1 MIIQKTRRQ
10 IDKGCKGFRAPFC
23 HAISSNFSQTPAKL
37 GVTNLIYALWNLLP
51 GSHKISRK
59 VPIILNGI
67 YDDKAV
73 AFNDPLF
80 SFRFMHNWRPTNNA
94 LSSACSW
101 LEQSMAPD
109 KPTMIEPSSL
119 WIMPA
124 MLVKW
129 SRGLADPSK
138 LTFTHH
144 SGKKK
149 WFEFHPMGMPNCP
162 KGSQWILGLGQVS
175 GLKTNGESCSGIC
188 ILQTLDETTWL
199 ASKLVVIPS
208 FPNIPRDTTWP
219 RQAIA
224 SGAF

>member
-1 MIIQKTRRQ
+1 MRRQ

-23 HAISSNFSQTPAKL
+23 HAISCNFSQRPAKL
-37 GVTNLIYALWNLLP
+37 GVTSLIYALWNLLP
-51 GSHKISRK
+51 GSHKISTK

-73 AFNDPLF
+73 ASNDPLF
-80 SFRFMHNWRPTNNA
+80 SLRFMHNWRATNNA
-94 LSSACSW
+94 LSSACSR
-101 LEQSMAPD
+101 LEQSMAPE

-119 WIMPA
+119 WIMPP

-144 SGKKK
+144 LGKKGK
-149 WFEFHPMGMPNCP
+149 KMVWVSPNGHAQLSKGLPMNSGFRPSFWTEN
-162 KGSQWILGLGQVS
+162 QWWIMFRDLFITDS
-175 GLKTNGESCSGIC
+175 GWVNLV
-188 ILQTLDETTWL
+188 
-199 ASKLVVIPS
+199 ASKMVVIPR
-208 FPNIPRDTTWP
+208 FPNRPRDTTWP